1 MSEYMSREFVLFAKA
16 FWYGSILLIA
26 YDALRILRRCIR
38 HGWIAVAA
46 EDLVYWT
53 YSAVYLFAKLYRE
66 NSGIVRGY
74 FLLGLLA
81 GMALYHRIASPF
93 AVKYGSAALR
103 KLLKAAQI
111 PLKVFKKVIK
121 RLKFWAFRFKLLIS
135 VKVSRQ
141 KCSKEERY
149 EEKTQTKKKKCR
161 KGSQLPK

>member
-1 MSEYMSREFVLFAKA
+1 MSAYMSQELLLFAKA
-16 FWYGSILLIA
+16 FWYGSVLLMI
-26 YDALRILRRCIR
+26 YDILRIFRRCIR
-38 HGWIAVAA
+38 HGWLLVAA
-46 EDLVYWT
+46 EDILYWT
-53 YSAVYLFAKLYRE
+53 NSAIYLFANIYRE

-81 GMALYHRIASPF
+81 GMALYHWGVSPGF
-93 AVKYGSAALR
+93 VKAGSAAA
-103 KLLKAAQI
+103 KWLLKLVGI
-111 PLKVFKKVIK
+111 PLKVIKKMIK

-161 KGSQLPK
+161 KGSKLPK